1 MCFLPA
7 VGAELGV
14 GEGVVL
20 CREARCKVAGMVA
33 GMVVKCVIPNGKTF
47 EAVSRNSALLAL
59 LFDPVIPRVTPSPT
73 QSSVRCLS
81 VLLLPAQSPP
91 LTPYSHSWLAQK
103 CVQKYK
109 CSLSRQSVAPGPG
122 EAEIGGSVTPP
133 LLTLSSVRNEV
144 QTIGFN
150 HILFAVFPP
159 QPYTGADYS

>member
-20 CREARCKVAGMVA
+20 CREARCKVA

-91 LTPYSHSWLAQK
+91 ADSLQPQLASTEVCAKIQ
-103 CVQKYK
+103 VLAEPPI
-109 CSLSRQSVAPGPG
+109 SGTGPW
-122 EAEIGGSVTPP
+122 GG
-133 LLTLSSVRNEV
+133 
-144 QTIGFN
+144 
-150 HILFAVFPP
+150 
-159 QPYTGADYS
+159 